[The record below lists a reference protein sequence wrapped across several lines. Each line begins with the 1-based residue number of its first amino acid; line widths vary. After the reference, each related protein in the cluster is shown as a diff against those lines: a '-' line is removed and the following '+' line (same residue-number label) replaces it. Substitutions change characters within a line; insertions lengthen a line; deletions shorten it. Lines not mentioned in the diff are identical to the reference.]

1 MTKGKPLQISSLVC
15 FNYFKTGWLIS
26 HYVSRSK
33 WLFQVAFQQRRQ
45 EVCSVLR
52 QKKSNT
58 PQRNIINE
66 QCKKERKIRMFLSLQ
81 VFLWITTVSDFFSH
95 EKYGTI
101 PLSASFSIWTAFLQ
115 DVSNY
120 FIPHLQIGI
129 NFCFPIH

>member
-1 MTKGKPLQISSLVC
+1 MTKGIPLQISSLVC
-15 FNYFKTGWLIS
+15 FNYIKTGWLIS

-58 PQRNIINE
+58 PQRSIINE

-115 DVSNY
+115 DVPNY